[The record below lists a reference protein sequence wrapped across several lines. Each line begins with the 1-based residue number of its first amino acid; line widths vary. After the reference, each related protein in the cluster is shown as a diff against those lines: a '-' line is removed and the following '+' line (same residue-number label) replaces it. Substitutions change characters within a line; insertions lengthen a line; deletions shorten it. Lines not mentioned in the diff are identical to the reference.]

1 MKLQAMALGAVI
13 LLSSTVSFA
22 DYGRRNGRRNDRAQI
37 EKQIIDDAYAAVQLL
52 ENNIQAKSN
61 TELAQVQQ
69 AIIQLKEVSKT
80 SYSHGSGD
88 SDYVTIDPNPRPTPR
103 PMPIPTPRPAPT
115 PRPRYGRDSG
125 GYIGG
130 YNGGAPTHN
139 RYGRRSTRGR
149 VGHIPY
155 ALPTFQAILEGERLT
170 LEGIQ
175 PQAIYSQCMQS
186 ISNDWAREIVV
197 VEMETQQRFSVDN
210 FDISIRTKESK
221 CRAITGLA
229 MGLSLKT
236 AQPISLSRYVA
247 YGVIGN
253 EGFYAE
259 GNSAADLIR
268 SCKTNLTGV
277 TIYME
282 DKTWVGA
289 NGSAPVKRAELENFN
304 SVDSGCSIAIGNIY

>member
-1 MKLQAMALGAVI
+1 MKLKAMALGGVL
-13 LLSSTVSFA
+13 LLSATVSFA
-22 DYGRRNGRRNDRAQI
+22 DYGRRSRRHNNRAQI

-61 TELAQVQQ
+61 TELSKIQQ
-69 AIIQLKEVSKT
+69 AILQLKEVSKT
-80 SYSHGSGD
+80 SYSHGGED
-88 SDYVTIDPNPRPTPR
+88 SDYVTIDPNPRPAPR
-103 PMPIPTPRPAPT
+103 PMPIPAPRPAPT

-125 GYIGG
+125 GYNGG

-139 RYGRRSTRGR
+139 RYGRRSRRGQ

-155 ALPTFQAILEGERLT
+155 ALPTFQAVLEGERLT

-175 PQAIYSQCMQS
+175 PQTLYSQCMQS
-186 ISNDWAREIVV
+186 ISNDWAKEITV
-197 VEMETQQRFSVDN
+197 VEMETQQRFTVDN

-236 AQPISLSRYVA
+236 PQPLSLSRYVA

-259 GNSAADLIR
+259 GNSAAELIR
-268 SCKTNLTGV
+268 DCKTNLDDV

-304 SVDSGCSIAIGNIY
+304 SVDSACSIAIGNIY